1 MFVKSMDEKIST
13 KENLPGNTFIDLF
26 QELQD
31 SLEQRIE
38 NIILSLEYRDMPV
51 HHIHYTGHLSEF
63 KLYKSFLE

>member
-13 KENLPGNTFIDLF
+13 KDNLPGNTFIDLF

-38 NIILSLEYRDMPV
+38 NIILSLEYRDMSE
-51 HHIHYTGHLSEF
+51 HQIHYTGHLSEF
-63 KLYKSFLE
+63 KLNK